1 MSLVEQCQNGRLVGL
16 DESTSSVPVTVTATA
31 EETLFTQS
39 TSGEVPESTGLVPS
53 ESVIS
58 ASETSVF
65 EASTVPSSDVTESS
79 TQAPDDASS

>member
-53 ESVIS
+53 ESAIS
-58 ASETSVF
+58 ASETSVS
-65 EASTVPSSDVTESS
+65 EASTAPSTDFTESS